1 MKAHSSAEN
10 SMKKRFKKK
19 MEDSNIG
26 KRGEKK
32 LRNKCFAS
40 KDPTRICQI

>member
-19 MEDSNIG
+19 MDIG

-40 KDPTRICQI
+40 KGPTRICKI